1 MAFRQS
7 FRQTLLEQDLERE
20 SRGAA
25 GRKQMARLPE
35 VCVRFGQIRCFGL
48 AEAKLF
54 ELIDP
59 PQEAF
64 VVRTRLKSLTT
75 LCSAVLHISPRRVDN
90 SLGRLSP
97 RRFNKTGSRL
107 HTLTERVRPGIKA
120 AEAPYFLFELLRQ
133 A

>member
-59 PQEAF
+59 PQQEVF
-64 VVRTRLKSLTT
+64 VARTRRKSLTT
-75 LCSAVLHISPRRVDN
+75 LRSAVLHISPRRA
-90 SLGRLSP
+90 SATCFGA
-97 RRFNKTGSRL
+97 FTKTI
-107 HTLTERVRPGIKA
+107 PG
-120 AEAPYFLFELLRQ
+120 
-133 A
+133 